1 MSRLGELRQQ
11 IKDNADPIR
20 LPIPEFDPEL
30 TWKERYKVKQRLRA
44 SMVQAAF
51 YAGIKIRLETTKT
64 EILGHVLARPDTT
77 P

>member
-1 MSRLGELRQQ
+1 MSRLGELR
-11 IKDNADPIR
+11 
-20 LPIPEFDPEL
+20 
-30 TWKERYKVKQRLRA
+30 QRLRA